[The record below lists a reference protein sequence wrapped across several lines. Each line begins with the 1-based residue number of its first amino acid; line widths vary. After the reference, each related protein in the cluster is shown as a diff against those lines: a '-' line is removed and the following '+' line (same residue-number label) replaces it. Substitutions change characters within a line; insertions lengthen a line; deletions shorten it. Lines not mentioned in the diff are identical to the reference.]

1 MKIESGWRSGESFSR
16 GRGRSIVVHS
26 GEDIKNIPSEAYCGN
41 PEGSG
46 IEGAIP

>member
-16 GRGRSIVVHS
+16 GRGRSIVVHA
-26 GEDIKNIPSEAYCGN
+26 GEDTKNIPSEAYCGN